1 MTIHSIRTRQTVLP
15 AVCMVAA
22 VAAMLLSGCASV
34 SRTDSPALYDLGPL
48 RAQAAT
54 PALSALP
61 TISVAE
67 IGVPNWLDR
76 PTMFY
81 RLNYANDQQPRPYA
95 QARWTMPP
103 AQLLQ
108 QHLKARIAQT
118 GGAVLSTS
126 DGAVNVPVLRIEAD
140 DFTQSF
146 SAPGQS
152 AGLVGLRASVFK
164 GRALVA
170 QRSFNRE
177 APAPSPDANGGARAL
192 AAASDAAIADM
203 IKWLGSLDLK

>member
-1 MTIHSIRTRQTVLP
+1 MRTRSACLP
-15 AVCMVAA
+15 AVLLAAAVVAA
-22 VAAMLLSGCASV
+22 GCSSV
-34 SRTDSPALYDLGPL
+34 GRPDSPALYDLGPL
-48 RAQAAT
+48 RTQTAT
-54 PALSALP
+54 PALPALP
-61 TISVAE
+61 AISVAE

-81 RLNYANDQQPRPYA
+81 RLNYANEQQPRPYA

-108 QHLKARIAQT
+108 QHLKARIAQA

-126 DGAVNVPVLRIEAD
+126 DGAMNVPVLRIEAD

-152 AGLVGLRASVFK
+152 TGQVGLRASVFK
-164 GRALVA
+164 GRTLVA
-170 QRSFNRE
+170 QRTFNRE
-177 APAPSPDANGGARAL
+177 ATAPSPDANGGARAL
-192 AAASDAAIADM
+192 AGASDAAIVDM
-203 IKWLGSLDLK
+203 IRWLGSLDLK